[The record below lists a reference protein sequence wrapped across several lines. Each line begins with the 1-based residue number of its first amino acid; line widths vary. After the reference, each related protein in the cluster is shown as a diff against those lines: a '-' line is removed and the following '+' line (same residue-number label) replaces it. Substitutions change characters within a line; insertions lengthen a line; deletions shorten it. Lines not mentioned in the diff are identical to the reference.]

1 MGDATPDD
9 EIEIRPGMDP
19 LSADELE
26 QFLARARVRGHT
38 LTPEEQYTIFG
49 PPQAKQARVA
59 PQTEVREGEAAHL
72 DRAQIMRLQE
82 NFFPELGALAELP
95 TPRLVQG
102 IIFDFDHTLAQLK
115 QPLEALM
122 EAGAK
127 AAEAYMRSTGMEL
140 PDDFAHNIVEAR
152 RFAQEKSEEEQ
163 EEHIADDAMS
173 FLLQFFGY
181 PASRMDPKVL
191 QNAVD
196 IFYAPEMTSWRLNPG
211 ALDALKILYAEGYKL
226 AIIANYNCDR
236 AFQRTIDYLGLRPYL
251 DVCLTSASVEYRK
264 PDEKIFNPVLER
276 WGVLPYEVV
285 LIGDSLL
292 HDIKGGIELGALTV
306 QCTIGTSAQVAFDNQ
321 QVAEQIVPDA
331 LIDDLAKLPAI
342 INQWAKG

>member
-1 MGDATPDD
+1 MGDVTPDD
-9 EIEIRPGMDP
+9 EIEIRPGMES

-26 QFLARARVRGHT
+26 QFLARARARGHT

-49 PPQAKQARVA
+49 PPQAKQAPMT
-59 PQTEVREGEAAHL
+59 PQAEVREGEAAHL
-72 DRAQIMRLQE
+72 DRAQIARLQE
-82 NFFPELGALAELP
+82 NFFPELGNLAELP
-95 TPRLVQG
+95 NSRLVQG
-102 IIFDFDHTLAQLK
+102 IIFDFDNTLAQLK
-115 QPLEALM
+115 QPLEELM

-196 IFYAPEMTSWRLNPG
+196 IFYAPEMTNWRLNPG
-211 ALDALKILYAEGYKL
+211 VLDALKALSGEGYKL

-236 AFQRTIDYLGLRPYL
+236 AFQRTIDYLGLRSYL

-264 PDEKIFNPVLER
+264 PDEKIFTPVLER
-276 WGVLPYEVV
+276 WGVLPYEAV
-285 LIGDSLL
+285 LVGDSLL

-331 LIDDLAKLPAI
+331 VVDDFNQLPALI
-342 INQWAKG
+342 EAWAQA